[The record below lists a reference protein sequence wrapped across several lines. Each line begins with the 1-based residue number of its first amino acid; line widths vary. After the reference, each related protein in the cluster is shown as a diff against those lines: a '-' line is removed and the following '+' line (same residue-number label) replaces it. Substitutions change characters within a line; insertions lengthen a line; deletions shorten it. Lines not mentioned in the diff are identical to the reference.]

1 MQDSCFFL
9 GHALPCLAL
18 YRLATQLQITK
29 GELFGF
35 FTEPILLQWFI
46 ICLVVPTAAISLP
59 TLYSAKTY
67 IPWTICVTSS
77 SEHGKRSKERRQS
90 SGQVAGQAVGGGQ
103 FSLGIWWNSIEL
115 YPYHRSRSGHGS
127 CNRKYDV

>member
-35 FTEPILLQWFI
+35 FTELILLQWFI

-77 SEHGKRSKERRQS
+77 SEHGQRSKARRQS
-90 SGQVAGQAVGGGQ
+90 SGQVARPKRGSGQ
-103 FSLGIWWNSIEL
+103 SSIGTRWDSTQL
-115 YPYHRSRSGHGS
+115 
-127 CNRKYDV
+127 V